1 MELNYRRDIDGL
13 RAIAVLLVVLNHVG
27 FTAFGG
33 GYIGVDVFFVI
44 SGYLIT
50 RKTAPDIAQG
60 RFSFADFYLR
70 RVRRLLPAFIAMAL
84 VTSLVAA
91 CVLLP
96 RDLAGYSKSLLAAL
110 LSVAN
115 VFFWRASNGYF
126 SPTADELP
134 LLHTWSLAVEEQYY
148 LFWPVL
154 LLLGYRLL
162 GVRRW
167 GQLAVLLALGGLAL
181 SEWAARAQ
189 PNAAYYLLHAR
200 AFELLVGS
208 LLALHWERLPRP
220 SVGQSGFLGLA
231 GLALILVPAFSLDH
245 HSRFPGLNALWPCLG
260 AALLIWT
267 GESRQGPARW
277 LLAQRPLVFI
287 GLISYSLYL
296 WHWPLMAFANYMEV
310 PKDLALRLGLVAVSL
325 LLGALSW
332 RFVEQPFRGRPR
344 HSPPLIFAGLYM
356 APLLVGALAV
366 GLTLKFQGFPQR
378 YDADTAAMVEALDS
392 SFVKARGSCFIE
404 EFGNVATQWS
414 PDRCRLGAV
423 DRPRADVL
431 VVGDS
436 HAAAST
442 GMLDVL
448 LKDAGLR
455 GYDMTRSGT
464 LYLPGLDGVHITRPG
479 NRLDLSIPLTAP
491 VVTQAIRTGGYRYVV
506 LGGRWPMYLEGMN
519 EAGLSAYNVLQR
531 QGDGAT
537 PAELLREGLDNALR
551 IITQSGA
558 TPVILAGIPEI
569 GAGRDTC
576 QVKNRLFHTANDCSV
591 ELDDVMRRQEP
602 FTLILDDL
610 RQRYPQLLTL
620 DPKAITC
627 DARRCH
633 STLEGTPLY
642 QDGNHLN
649 VSGSRLIGERLVE
662 QGDNPLE
669 AEGASA
675 KLDAQAVRQ
684 AASGSGTKGRLPL
697 IGDSSEALD
706 KPSG

>member
-13 RAIAVLLVVLNHVG
+13 RAVAVLLVVLNHVG

-50 RKTAPDIAQG
+50 RKTAPAIAQG

-84 VTSLVAA
+84 VTSVVAA
-91 CVLLP
+91 FLLLP
-96 RDLAGYSKSLLAAL
+96 RDLAAYSRSLLAAM

-115 VFFWRASNGYF
+115 VFFWRVSNGYF

-162 GVRRW
+162 GVRRC
-167 GQLAVLLALGGLAL
+167 GQVALLMALGGLTL

-208 LLALHWERLPRP
+208 LLALYWERLPRLGA
-220 SVGQSGFLGLA
+220 GQVNLLGLGA
-231 GLALILVPAFSLDH
+231 LALILVPAFILNH
-245 HSRFPGLNALWPCLG
+245 HSRFPGINALWPCLG

-267 GESRQGPARW
+267 GESGRGLARG
-277 LLAQRPLVFI
+277 LLAQRPLVFV

-310 PKDLALRLGLVAVSL
+310 PKDLGLRLALVAVSL
-325 LLGALSW
+325 VMAALSW
-332 RFVEQPFRGRPR
+332 RFVEQPFRGRPQR
-344 HSPPLIFAGLYM
+344 SPRLIFAGLYGV
-356 APLLVGALAV
+356 PLLVGALAV

-378 YDADTAAMVEALDS
+378 YDASTAAMVEALDS

-404 EFGNVATQWS
+404 EFGTVATQWS

-423 DRPRADVL
+423 DRPRAEVL

-464 LYLPGLDGVHITRPG
+464 LYLPGVDGLYITRPG
-479 NRLDLSIPLTAP
+479 DRLDLSIPLTAP
-491 VVTQAIRTGGYRYVV
+491 VVTQAIRAGGYRYVV

-519 EAGLSAYNVLQR
+519 EAGLSTYNVLR
-531 QGDGAT
+531 RRGDAAT
-537 PAELLREGLDNALR
+537 PAELLRDGLDNALR
-551 IITQSGA
+551 IIIQSGA

-569 GAGRDTC
+569 GTGRDTC
-576 QVKNRLFHTANDCSV
+576 LVKNRLFHTANDCSIERENV
-591 ELDDVMRRQEP
+591 VRRQEP

-610 RQRYPQLLTL
+610 KQRYPRLVTL

-627 DARRCH
+627 DAQRCH
-633 STLEGTPLY
+633 SALDGTPLY

-649 VSGSRLIGERLVE
+649 VSGSRLIGERLLE
-662 QGDNPLE
+662 RGENPLQ
-669 AEGASA
+669 ADSA
-675 KLDAQAVRQ
+675 PAALDAKATRQ
-684 AASGSGTKGRLPL
+684 AASG
-697 IGDSSEALD
+697 
-706 KPSG
+706 

>member
-27 FTAFGG
+27 FSAFGG

-50 RKTAPDIAQG
+50 RKTAPDLALG

-70 RVRRLLPAFIAMAL
+70 RVRRLLPAFVAMAV
-84 VTSLVAA
+84 VTSVAA
-91 CVLLP
+91 ACILLP
-96 RDLAGYSKSLLAAL
+96 RDLASYSKSLMAAL
-110 LSVAN
+110 LSIAN

-162 GVRRW
+162 GVRRC
-167 GQLAVLLALGGLAL
+167 GQVAVLLALAGLAL

-208 LLALHWERLPRP
+208 LLALYWERLPRA
-220 SVGQSGFLGLA
+220 SAGQARVLGLVA
-231 GLALILVPAFSLDH
+231 LALILVPAFTLDH
-245 HSRFPGLNALWPCLG
+245 HSRFPGVNALWPCLG

-267 GESRQGPARW
+267 GENGRGPARW

-296 WHWPLMAFANYMEV
+296 WHWPLMAFTNYMEV
-310 PKDLALRLGLVAVSL
+310 PKELGLQLALVAASVV
-325 LLGALSW
+325 LGALSW

-344 HSPPLIFAGLYM
+344 HSPRLIFAGLYA

-378 YDADTAAMVEALDS
+378 YDANTAAMVEALDS
-392 SFVKARGSCFIE
+392 TFAKARGSCFIE
-404 EFGNVATQWS
+404 EFGTMATQWS

-423 DRPRADVL
+423 DRPRAEVL
-431 VVGDS
+431 LVGDS

-464 LYLPGLDGVHITRPG
+464 LYLPGLDDVHITRPG
-479 NRLDLSIPLTAP
+479 NRLDPSIQLTAP

-506 LGGRWPMYLEGMN
+506 LGGRWPMYLEGMS

-531 QGDGAT
+531 PGGSAT

-551 IITQSGA
+551 IIVQSGA

-576 QVKNRLFHTANDCSV
+576 QVKNRLFRTANDCSV
-591 ELDDVMRRQEP
+591 ELGDVARRQEP
-602 FTLILDDL
+602 FILILDDL
-610 RQRYPQLLTL
+610 KQRYPQLLTL
-620 DPKAITC
+620 DPKAVTC
-627 DARRCH
+627 DAQRCH
-633 STLEGTPLY
+633 SALDGTPLY

-649 VSGSRLIGERLVE
+649 VRGSRLIGERLVAR
-662 QGDNPLE
+662 GDNPLQV
-669 AEGASA
+669 EGATTE
-675 KLDAQAVRQ
+675 LDAQAIRQ
-684 AASGSGTKGRLPL
+684 VAS
-697 IGDSSEALD
+697 D
-706 KPSG
+706 

>member
-13 RAIAVLLVVLNHVG
+13 RAIAVLLVVLNHAG
-27 FTAFGG
+27 FAAFGG

-84 VTSLVAA
+84 VTSVAA
-91 CVLLP
+91 AFILLP
-96 RDLAGYSKSLLAAL
+96 RDLAMYSKSLMAAL

-154 LLLGYRLL
+154 LLLGYRWL
-162 GVRRW
+162 GVRRF
-167 GQLAVLLALGGLAL
+167 GQVAILLALAGLAL

-200 AFELLVGS
+200 AFELLLGS
-208 LLALHWERLPRP
+208 LLALYWDRLPRL
-220 SVGQSGFLGLA
+220 SAGQASTLGLLA
-231 GLALILVPAFSLDH
+231 LALILVPAFTLGH
-245 HSRFPGLNALWPCLG
+245 HSLFPGLNALWPCLG

-267 GESRQGPARW
+267 GESGRGPARW

-296 WHWPLMAFANYMEV
+296 WHWPLMAFANYMEL
-310 PKDLALRLGLVAVSL
+310 PKDLALRLGLVAASL
-325 LLGALSW
+325 LLGTLSW
-332 RFVEQPFRGRPR
+332 RFVEQPFRGRLRWTPR
-344 HSPPLIFAGLYM
+344 VTFAALYA

-378 YDADTAAMVEALDS
+378 YDGPTAAMVQALDS
-392 SFVKARGSCFIE
+392 SFVTARGGCFIE
-404 EFGNVATQWS
+404 EFGDVATQWT
-414 PDRCRLGAV
+414 PERCRLGATE
-423 DRPRADVL
+423 RPRPDVL

-455 GYDMTRSGT
+455 GFDMTRSGT
-464 LYLPGLDGVHITRPG
+464 LYLPGISGLYITRPG
-479 NRLDLSIPLTAP
+479 NRLDPSIQLTAP
-491 VVTQAIRTGGYRYVV
+491 VVTQAIREGGYRYVV
-506 LGGRWPMYLEGMN
+506 LGGRWPMYLEGMS
-519 EAGLSAYNVLQR
+519 EAGLSAYNVLR
-531 QGDGAT
+531 REGHAAT
-537 PAELLREGLDNALR
+537 PAELLREGLENALR
-551 IITQSGA
+551 IITESGA
-558 TPVILAGIPEI
+558 TPVILAGIPEV
-569 GAGRDTC
+569 GDGRDTC
-576 QVKNRLFHTANDCSV
+576 QVKNRLFHTANDCGIDLAEV
-591 ELDDVMRRQEP
+591 LRRQEP
-602 FTLILDDL
+602 FTLILNEL
-610 RQRYPQLLTL
+610 RQRYPQLVTL
-620 DPKAITC
+620 DPKAVIC
-627 DARRCH
+627 DAQRCH
-633 STLEGTPLY
+633 SALNGTPLY

-649 VSGSRLIGERLVE
+649 VSGSRLIGERLIE
-662 QGDNPLE
+662 QGDNPLHQE
-669 AEGASA
+669 PAPTVMQEE
-675 KLDAQAVRQ
+675 KVIRQ
-684 AASGSGTKGRLPL
+684 AASH
-697 IGDSSEALD
+697 
-706 KPSG
+706 